1 MKKYKINN
9 KIVEGK
15 TVLDA
20 IAKVKDTKYIIQ
32 HKHNSNSTVGE
43 DGLFH
48 FGGIKYA
55 KRFDTISEAINHA
68 NSMSSNWEE
77 LYDIVKIKD
86 SVKDTY
92 DVYIGAIFKS
102 GKVFHGNIEYIKVRN
117 INGDNILYDE
127 IIKEQNNQ
135 YTRIATSE
143 RSIDRFKKYL
153 SQGEFRPVNSLYD
166 SVVSDSYIY
175 ADLGQDY
182 KKNADDI
189 RKMGLKVS
197 FMGRSDGYGMYGK
210 IEGTRQQLERLQEL
224 GYFENEIIKDSISE
238 EYEEIR
244 KQIGEKKYNAIQ
256 EYLKTHKNF
265 LLSDIYYNQDAWNNF
280 ETWYNNGM
288 KDCYYTESEKKD
300 KQFVKNAIEEM
311 EGYINNWNFL
321 TAKQKQDIGS
331 SKEQLKARVAEL
343 KQVKDSVKDSWL
355 GDLSKKQF
363 AKAKEQKG
371 LYSRTQTKYE
381 YLVDLMK
388 KVRPEFK
395 IGDYVEVRFPHF
407 IAQIIDVQFMPDSA
421 LDNENFAWQYLLKVT
436 DPGNTTY
443 RVGEVTDRP
452 YCEWEFKKVSKPVF
466 DSIRDANVDILNNL
480 IAEEEKAIKD
490 YKLAIENDTDEHAIS
505 LYKHI
510 LNEEIEH
517 LEELNTLLNGRTEDF
532 VKDMSM
538 KRIDAIDRC
547 YSLGKKFIEHF
558 DKIYK
563 NPTSLD
569 TNHHCDEMQS
579 WYNQV
584 RDITLK
590 EDKKPLSK
598 DCLIDWFFTATGNP
612 DNFMSNPSREELN
625 AYNDFTYNVL
635 LNNDVKTSINK
646 IIKEK

>member
-9 KIVEGK
+9 KIVEAK

-55 KRFDTISEAINHA
+55 KRFDTISEAMNHA
-68 NSMSSNWEE
+68 NSMSSNWKE
-77 LYDIVKIKD
+77 LYDIVEIK
-86 SVKDTY
+86 
-92 DVYIGAIFKS
+92 
-102 GKVFHGNIEYIKVRN
+102 
-117 INGDNILYDE
+117 
-127 IIKEQNNQ
+127 
-135 YTRIATSE
+135 
-143 RSIDRFKKYL
+143 
-153 SQGEFRPVNSLYD
+153 D

-197 FMGRSDGYGMYGK
+197 YMGRSDGYGMYGK

-224 GYFENEIIKDSISE
+224 GYFENEIIKDSVKDAKMTPD
-238 EYEEIR
+238 R
-244 KQIGEKKYNAIQ
+244 MVQIITPIVRDFAKKKGVEDYWQIHTNG
-256 EYLKTHKNF
+256 KNVSVGIE
-265 LLSDIYYNQDAWNNF
+265 LGYRGLDELCDILNKKLEPLTDSYF
-280 ETWYNNGM
+280 EPADGGL
-288 KDCYYTESEKKD
+288 
-300 KQFVKNAIEEM
+300 IETT
-311 EGYINNWNFL
+311 IF
-321 TAKQKQDIGS
+321 
-331 SKEQLKARVAEL
+331 
-343 KQVKDSVKDSWL
+343 DSVKDSWL

-363 AKAKEQKG
+363 TKAKEQKG

-443 RVGEVTDRP
+443 RVGEVDNRA
-452 YCEWEFKKVSKPVF
+452 YYEWEFKKVTKPVF

-480 IAEEEKAIKD
+480 ILEEEKAIKD
-490 YKLAIENDTDEHAIS
+490 YKFAIENDTDEQAIS

-517 LEELNTLLNGRTEDF
+517 LEELKTLLNGRTEDF
-532 VKDMSM
+532 VKDISM
-538 KRIDAIDRC
+538 KRIDTIDRC
-547 YSLGKKFIEHF
+547 YSLGKKIH
-558 DKIYK
+558 
-563 NPTSLD
+563 
-569 TNHHCDEMQS
+569 
-579 WYNQV
+579 
-584 RDITLK
+584 
-590 EDKKPLSK
+590 
-598 DCLIDWFFTATGNP
+598 
-612 DNFMSNPSREELN
+612 
-625 AYNDFTYNVL
+625 
-635 LNNDVKTSINK
+635 
-646 IIKEK
+646 

>member
-9 KIVEGK
+9 KIVEAK

-20 IAKVKDTKYIIQ
+20 IAKVKDAKYIIQ

-68 NSMSSNWEE
+68 NSMSSNWEK
-77 LYDIVKIKD
+77 LYDIVEIKD
-86 SVKDTY
+86 SVK
-92 DVYIGAIFKS
+92 
-102 GKVFHGNIEYIKVRN
+102 
-117 INGDNILYDE
+117 
-127 IIKEQNNQ
+127 
-135 YTRIATSE
+135 
-143 RSIDRFKKYL
+143 
-153 SQGEFRPVNSLYD
+153 
-166 SVVSDSYIY
+166 DSYIY

-224 GYFENEIIKDSISE
+224 GYFENEIIKDSISQ

-265 LLSDIYYNQDAWNNF
+265 LLSDIYYNQDAWNKF

-288 KDCYYTESEKKD
+288 KDSVKDAKMTPDRMVQIITPIVREFAKKKGVED
-300 KQFVKNAIEEM
+300 YWQIHKNGKNVSVGIELSYKGLDELCDILNKKL
-311 EGYINNWNFL
+311 EPL
-321 TAKQKQDIGS
+321 TDSYFEPADGGLI
-331 SKEQLKARVAEL
+331 ETTIF
-343 KQVKDSVKDSWL
+343 DSVKDSWL
-355 GDLSKKQF
+355 SDLSKKQF

-421 LDNENFAWQYLLKVT
+421 IDNENFAWQYLLKVT
-436 DPGNTTY
+436 DNGNTTY
-443 RVGEVTDRP
+443 RVGEVADRA
-452 YCEWEFKKVSKPVF
+452 YYEWEFKKVSKPVF
-466 DSIRDANVDILNNL
+466 DSIRDANVDILNKL

-490 YKLAIENDTDEHAIS
+490 YKFAIENDTDEQAIS

-517 LEELNTLLNGRTEDF
+517 LEELKTLLNGR
-532 VKDMSM
+532 M
-538 KRIDAIDRC
+538 
-547 YSLGKKFIEHF
+547 
-558 DKIYK
+558 
-563 NPTSLD
+563 
-569 TNHHCDEMQS
+569 
-579 WYNQV
+579 
-584 RDITLK
+584 
-590 EDKKPLSK
+590 
-598 DCLIDWFFTATGNP
+598 
-612 DNFMSNPSREELN
+612 
-625 AYNDFTYNVL
+625 
-635 LNNDVKTSINK
+635 
-646 IIKEK
+646 EK